1 MEIELMLFLLGRL
14 ILKGKSLKGKL
25 LKYCGKFITKV
36 KNIFREILK

>member
-25 LKYCGKFITKV
+25 L
-36 KNIFREILK
+36 EILWEIHNKG